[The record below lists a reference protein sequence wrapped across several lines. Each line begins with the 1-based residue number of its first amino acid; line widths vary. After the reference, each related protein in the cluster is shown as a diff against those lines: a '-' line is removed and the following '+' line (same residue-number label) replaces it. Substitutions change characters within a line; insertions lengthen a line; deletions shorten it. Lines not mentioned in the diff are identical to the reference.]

1 LIKEQTEQ
9 AGKKNLV
16 AMTRNVCHGWKVSEE
31 SDTVTIRELRSGSTT
46 KRILAGERLTLRMG
60 RHLIAD
66 IVPRAPA
73 NGQTLDEILA
83 PVKAAAQK
91 ARPGKNLIL
100 EDRERFRR

>member
-1 LIKEQTEQ
+1 V
-9 AGKKNLV
+9 N
-16 AMTRNVCHGWKVSEE
+16 EE
-31 SDTVTIRELRSGSTT
+31 NGTVTIRELRSGSTT
-46 KRILAGERLTLRMG
+46 KRILAGGRLTLRMG

-83 PVKAAAQK
+83 PIKAAAQK

-100 EDRERFRR
+100 EDRQRFRR

>member
-1 LIKEQTEQ
+1 
-9 AGKKNLV
+9 
-16 AMTRNVCHGWKVSEE
+16 MTRNMCHTWNVNEE

-73 NGQTLDEILA
+73 SDQTLDEILA
-83 PVKAAAQK
+83 PVRAAAQS

-100 EDRERFRR
+100 EDRKRLRR